1 MFKILGLILISIS
14 IVIIINKNIILRYF
28 TYIFISEAIAILE
41 NMKTGCIMG
50 KTYSKV
56 FSELDY
62 SGFKFFIYGTE
73 YIHRNLLLIQRVN
86 TTEKIFSQ
94 CGKRIKSDETEFLDS
109 NIIILNNM
117 ADKYRHYVETNRKT
131 QVVSSVSLILILTI
145 VVV

>member
-1 MFKILGLILISIS
+1 MFKFLGLILVSIS

-28 TYIFISEAIAILE
+28 TYIFISEAITILE

-56 FSELDY
+56 FLELDY
-62 SGFKFFIYGTE
+62 SEFKFFVYGTE
-73 YIHRNLLLIQRVN
+73 YRHRNLLLMQRVN

-94 CGKRIKSDETEFLDS
+94 CGQRIKSDETEFLKS
-109 NIIILNNM
+109 SIILLNDM

-131 QVVSSVSLILILTI
+131 QVISSVSLILILTI
-145 VVV
+145 VVI